1 MSKSLKAF
9 FAAALAAS
17 LAASLVA
24 CGGGSGSATAS
35 EGTGSSGSSG
45 AVLLP
50 TGYTSEG
57 RTYNT
62 CILSP
67 GCSGNPYA
75 PFNAAVSMAPAA
87 GATLSGIVRIEVRGY
102 DMQNVELLP
111 ASGYTPRLGVF
122 NITGDRT
129 IAWLDL
135 DTTKLPN
142 GPLNVRISAFNV
154 PAGQP
159 GAAEIVAM
167 PARTWNISNAT
178 PPATTFTATVT
189 SAPAEGATV
198 SGITHLELHGSGIA
212 NAELLPANGYTP
224 RLGVFNVSADRTMA
238 WLDFDTRSL
247 PDGVT
252 AVRISAYNTA
262 EGQPDA
268 TEIVAMPARQWNFA
282 NGNANPDPFTA
293 TATIAPV
300 HGETISGR
308 VRLEVR
314 GSGLKNVELLPADSY
329 TPRLGIFNVDFGG
342 TFAWLEFDA
351 SALPNGILN
360 ARISAF
366 DVAAGQP
373 NAREIIAMPARQW
386 NVQH

>member
-1 MSKSLKAF
+1 MAEADS
-9 FAAALAAS
+9 
-17 LAASLVA
+17 
-24 CGGGSGSATAS
+24 
-35 EGTGSSGSSG
+35 TGSSSSG
-45 AVLLP
+45 ATLLP
-50 TGYTSEG
+50 TVYTSEG
-57 RTYNT
+57 RTVNS
-62 CILSP
+62 CVLSP

-75 PFNAAVSMAPAA
+75 PFTASVSMAPAA

-122 NITGDRT
+122 NITGDKT

-135 DTTKLPN
+135 DTTRLPN
-142 GPLNVRISAFNV
+142 GPIDMRISAFNV

-159 GAAEIVAM
+159 GAVEIVAM
-167 PARTWNISNAT
+167 PARTWTISNAV
-178 PPATTFTATVT
+178 PPASTFTAAVT
-189 SAPAEGATV
+189 SAPADGATV
-198 SGITHLELHGSGIA
+198 SGITHLELHGSGIS
-212 NAELLPANGYTP
+212 NAELLPANGYSP

-252 AVRISAYNTA
+252 AVRISAFNTM
-262 EGQPDA
+262 EGQPGA
-268 TEIVAMPARQWNFA
+268 TEIVAMPPRQWNFA
-282 NGNANPDPFTA
+282 NGNSSANPFTA
-293 TATIAPV
+293 AVTIAPV
-300 HGETISGR
+300 NGETVSGR

-314 GSGLKNVELLPADSY
+314 GSGIRNVELLPAAGY
-329 TPRLGIFNVDFGG
+329 TPQLGVFNVDFGG

-351 SALPNGILN
+351 STLPNGIFN

-386 NVQH
+386 NVQHP

>member
-9 FAAALAAS
+9 CAAASAAFLAV
-17 LAASLVA
+17 SLVA
-24 CGGGSGSATAS
+24 CGGGGGAS
-35 EGTGSSGSSG
+35 EAAIGSSGSSG
-45 AVLLP
+45 ATLLP
-50 TGYTSEG
+50 TEYTSEG
-57 RTYNT
+57 RAVNT

-75 PFNAAVSMAPAA
+75 PFTAAVSMAPAN

-102 DMQNVELLP
+102 AMQNVELLP
-111 ASGYTPRLGVF
+111 ESGYLPRLGVF
-122 NITGDRT
+122 NITGDKT

-142 GPLNVRISAFNV
+142 GPINVRVSAFNV

-159 GAAEIVAM
+159 GAVEIVAM
-167 PARTWNISNAT
+167 PARTWNISNAAS
-178 PPATTFTATVT
+178 PAPAFTAAVA
-189 SAPAEGATV
+189 SAPADGAAV
-198 SGITHLELHGSGIA
+198 SGIVHLELHGSGIA

-224 RLGVFNVSADRTMA
+224 RLGVFNVSADRTVA

-252 AVRISAYNTA
+252 AVRISAFNTT
-262 EGQPDA
+262 EGQPGA

-282 NGNANPDPFTA
+282 NGNASANPFTA
-293 TATIAPV
+293 TVTIAPV
-300 HGETISGR
+300 NGETVSGR

-314 GSGLKNVELLPADSY
+314 GSGIRNVELLPATGY
-329 TPRLGIFNVDFGG
+329 TPQLGVFNVDFGG

-351 SALPNGILN
+351 STLPNGILN

-373 NAREIIAMPARQW
+373 NAHEIVAMPARQW
-386 NVQH
+386 NVQHP

>member
-1 MSKSLKAF
+1 
-9 FAAALAAS
+9 
-17 LAASLVA
+17 
-24 CGGGSGSATAS
+24 
-35 EGTGSSGSSG
+35 
-45 AVLLP
+45 LLP

-57 RTYNT
+57 RIYNT

-75 PFNAAVSMAPAA
+75 PFSAAVSMAPAA

-111 ASGYTPRLGVF
+111 DSGYTPRLGVF

-129 IAWLDL
+129 VAWLDL

-142 GPLNVRISAFNV
+142 GPVNLRVSAFNV

-159 GAAEIVAM
+159 GAVEIVAM
-167 PARTWNISNAT
+167 PARTWNISNAA
-178 PPATTFTATVT
+178 PPASTFSAAVTA
-189 SAPAEGATV
+189 APADGATV
-198 SGITHLELHGSGIA
+198 SGIAHLEIHGSGIA
-212 NAELLPANGYTP
+212 NAELLPASGYSP
-224 RLGVFNVSADRTMA
+224 RLGVFNVSADRSMA
-238 WLDFDTRSL
+238 WLDFDTRSVPEGL
-247 PDGVT
+247 K
-252 AVRISAYNTA
+252 AVRISAYNTT
-262 EGQPDA
+262 EGQPGA

-282 NGNANPDPFTA
+282 NGNASATPFTA

-300 HGETISGR
+300 NGETLSSR

-314 GSGLKNVELLPADSY
+314 GSGIRNVELLPASGY
-329 TPRLGIFNVDFGG
+329 TPQLGVFNVDFSG
-342 TFAWLEFDA
+342 TFAWLEFDT
-351 SALPNGILN
+351 STLPNGILD

-366 DVAAGQP
+366 DVVAGQP

-386 NVQH
+386 IVQH